1 MALTRNGFV
10 ANFLF
15 KIRMN
20 HRLFVLTLILS
31 GLILTYFNIA
41 SAAPLADR
49 LKGYILLQVQSH
61 GEAWY
66 VIPSESKRTYLAN
79 GETAYVI
86 MSKLGLGIKNADLK
100 KIPVG
105 IDSRIIESDSDGD
118 GLGDKLEEG
127 LKTNPYNIDS
137 DGDGYSDFDEV
148 THDYSPLGKEKNIY
162 DQALINRLRGKI
174 LLQVEEKGQA
184 WYINPVNGRRY
195 YMKDGPSAYEIMRF
209 LSLGISNTDLT
220 QIPVSNF
227 SAGVPTSSDTQ
238 APTAP
243 SNLTATATST
253 QISLTWTG
261 STDNIGVSQYIIE
274 RSTSAT
280 SGFSQLAV
288 SNINSYINTGLIAN
302 TTYYYRIRA
311 QDAAG
316 NLSSY
321 SNVASGHTGQL
332 VVDIQKPSNP
342 SNLTATA
349 TSTQITLSWSA
360 STDNVGVS
368 GYYILRSTTSGANYV
383 QISSN
388 TSRQYVDSGLSAN
401 TTYYYVV
408 RAYDLAANVSSN
420 SNQAQARTGNQT
432 ITPPVNPPGSDTQ
445 APTAPSNL
453 TATSTSAQVT
463 LTWTA
468 SSDNTAVTG
477 YRILRA
483 STSGGPY
490 IQINTTNS
498 LSYID
503 SNLNAGTYY
512 YIVRAYDAAG
522 YVSSDSNQVQIVIAS
537 PIQYA
542 SISQP
547 YSDKIVVANII
558 APENTPYTWYKNS
571 SQVGAGNSFTTFLA
585 HFDGNLLT
593 SNGEAPLAQ
602 SNVSYASAKF
612 GQGMK
617 GKAEYSVSNN
627 LNLDEGTV
635 ELWLTLDQILTSS
648 VYSNISGDP
657 YIFKYKNSI
666 TNELF
671 MMNIKSTE
679 GIILFT
685 VHKGNSDSDW
695 SEAVQINTMYNDV
708 PTNEPMLLSMTH
720 SKTDNKSSLYLNGF
734 KISQDDYNFNFSSA
748 NSNLIIGNSHAV
760 VDEFRILNKALTADE
775 VMNDYIRGVPFGSNE
790 VYYSGTKNVNDSL
803 QLNINLQGTNYTT
816 NSVVR
821 NSKISV
827 SSPTGY
833 VLSNRS
839 SINLSFNTAS
849 AATCRYGKSADN
861 FSDLSS
867 TASGTGTSHS
877 ISYAVNSVVPSHDFY
892 IKCQNGVDGD
902 DYAWYKRLK
911 ILPNINNNW
920 PKIGLVTWGNNIIS
934 SEVNTIAKYDVVS
947 LSNGNV
953 ARPSLLEKIKEANQ
967 NIILLPYIVSDSNT
981 LSHGMGSF
989 VHQDLYEKLSDTWR
1003 LRSAGGQ
1010 YINNLGYPNEM
1021 LYNLK
1026 TNLPWAETLA
1036 DHLEKEII
1044 SRGDWDGVWY
1054 DNVDTTFWWLY
1065 DYNANRF
1072 TQFPDFDL
1080 DGVNE
1085 DLNISADLNKARNI
1099 WSDGLSQTMT
1109 LARQAMGSDAIIV
1122 GNNGDVNPQLYNGK
1136 TWERF
1141 LYYHMG
1147 GFTDN
1152 LEAFL
1157 DVNNSNSFLYWNSNS
1172 ATPHLNWNL
1181 FELNNTTDYRNHRL
1195 GLVASLLAGVYY
1207 NPVNMYNYREFRWYD
1222 EYWVD
1227 RATGE
1232 VTNDASKGR
1241 GYLGSPVSNAEEI
1254 LPNVWRRDFQHG
1266 IVVLNNN
1273 ATSTVTVDLGQ
1284 EFKYINGQQDKIANP
1299 GGTVQL
1305 VTLPSQDAR
1314 ILLTTKFN
1322 DPLR

>member
-1 MALTRNGFV
+1 
-10 ANFLF
+10 
-15 KIRMN
+15 MN

-79 GETAYVI
+79 GETAYAI

-162 DQALINRLRGKI
+162 DQALVNRLRGKI
-174 LLQVEEKGQA
+174 LLQVEERGQA

-209 LSLGISNTDLT
+209 LSLGITNTDLT

-227 SAGVPTSSDTQ
+227 SAGVPKSSDTQ
-238 APTAP
+238 APTGP
-243 SNLTATATST
+243 SNLIATVTSN
-253 QISLTWTG
+253 QISLTWVG
-261 STDNIGVSQYIIE
+261 SVDNIGVAQYMIE
-274 RSTSAT
+274 RSNSAT
-280 SGFSQLAV
+280 TGFGQLAV
-288 SNINSYINTGLIAN
+288 SSINSHTNTGLTAN
-302 TTYYYRIRA
+302 TIYYYRVRA

-321 SNVASGHTGQL
+321 SNVASGQAGQF
-332 VVDIQKPSNP
+332 VVDTQAPSNP
-342 SNLTATA
+342 SNLIATA
-349 TSTQITLSWSA
+349 TSTQITLNWSA
-360 STDNVGVS
+360 STDNVGVT

-383 QISSN
+383 QINSN
-388 TSRQYVDSGLSAN
+388 ASRQYVDSGLSAN

-420 SNQAQARTGNQT
+420 SNQAQARTGNQA
-432 ITPPVNPPGSDTQ
+432 ITPPVNPPGIDTQ

-463 LTWTA
+463 LTWAA

-477 YRILRA
+477 YRVLRA
-483 STSGGPY
+483 NTSGGPY
-490 IQINTTNS
+490 VQINTTNY

-503 SNLNAGTYY
+503 NNLGAGTYY

-522 YVSSDSNQVQIVIAS
+522 YVSSDSNQVQIVIVP
-537 PIQYA
+537 PIQYVN
-542 SISQP
+542 ISQP
-547 YSDKIVVANII
+547 YSDKIVVANIE

-593 SNGEAPLAQ
+593 SNGEASLAQ
-602 SNVSYASAKF
+602 SNISYASAKF

-617 GKAEYSVSNN
+617 GKVEYPVSNN
-627 LNLDEGTV
+627 LNFNEGTI
-635 ELWLTLDQILTSS
+635 EFWLTLEQPLNSAVFDA
-648 VYSNISGDP
+648 SNGDP
-657 YIFKYKNSI
+657 YIFKYINPSTGEKI
-666 TNELF
+666 
-671 MMNIKSTE
+671 MMNIKNAE
-679 GIILFT
+679 GMLVFT
-685 VHKGNSDSDW
+685 IHNGSSDSDW

-708 PTNEPMLLSMTH
+708 PLNESILLSMTY

-734 KISQDDYNFNFSSA
+734 KISQDDYNFNFGTA
-748 NSNLIIGNSHAV
+748 NSNLVIGNSHAI

-790 VYYSGTKNVNDSL
+790 VYYSSAKNVNDNL
-803 QLNINLQGTNYTT
+803 QLNINLQGTNYTA

-821 NSKISV
+821 SSKINV

-849 AATCRYGKSADN
+849 ATTCRYGKSADN
-861 FSDLSS
+861 FSDLSY

-902 DYAWYKRLK
+902 DYAWYKRLR

-934 SEVNTIAKYDVVS
+934 SEVNIIAKYDLVS
-947 LSNGNV
+947 LSGGNI
-953 ARPSLLEKIKEANQ
+953 ARPSLLEKIKEANS
-967 NIILLPYIVSDSNT
+967 NIILLPYLISNSNT
-981 LSHGMGSF
+981 LNYGLSSF
-989 VHQDLYEKLSDTWR
+989 INQDLYEKLSDNWR
-1003 LRSAGGQ
+1003 LRNASGQ
-1010 YINNLGYPNEM
+1010 YINNLSYPSEM
-1021 LYNLK
+1021 MYNLY

-1036 DHLEKEII
+1036 SYVGNNVA

-1054 DNVDTTFWWLY
+1054 DNTDTSFWWLY
-1065 DYNANRF
+1065 DYNSTHRF
-1072 TQFPDFDL
+1072 TQSPDFDL

-1085 DLNISADLNKARNI
+1085 DLNISADLNKAKNI
-1099 WSDGLSQTMT
+1099 WRDGLSQTMT
-1109 LARQAMGSDAIIV
+1109 LTRQAMGNDAIIV

-1136 TWERF
+1136 VWERF
-1141 LYYHMG
+1141 LYYHAST
-1147 GFTDN
+1147 FADN
-1152 LEAFL
+1152 LRSFL
-1157 DVNNSNSFLYWNSNS
+1157 DTNNSNSFTYWNNNS
-1172 ATPHLNWNL
+1172 ATPHSNWNI
-1181 FELNNTTDYRNHRL
+1181 FELNNATDYKNHRL
-1195 GLVASLLAGVYY
+1195 GMVASLLAGVYY
-1207 NPVNMYNYREFRWYD
+1207 NPVNMNNYREFRWYD

-1227 RATGE
+1227 WETAE
-1232 VTNDASKGR
+1232 VTTDASKGR
-1241 GYLGSPVSNAEEI
+1241 GYLGSPVANAEEI
-1254 LPNVWRRDFQHG
+1254 LSNVWRRDFQHG

-1273 ATSTVTVDLGQ
+1273 ATSTVKIDLGQ
-1284 EFKYINGQQDKIANP
+1284 EFRYIHGQQDTVANP
-1299 GGTVQL
+1299 GGITQEL
-1305 VTLPSQDAR
+1305 NILPRDAS
-1314 ILLTTKFN
+1314 ILLTTKAN